1 MRLRT
6 PHTHTPHNNLE
17 IHPHTIFLSLLL
29 LLEVVFVLV
38 SVRDHDGWTALQI
51 ALVNEA
57 LEDAL
62 YGDSE
67 DDVMDD

>member
-1 MRLRT
+1 
-6 PHTHTPHNNLE
+6 
-17 IHPHTIFLSLLL
+17 
-29 LLEVVFVLV
+29 LLEVVLVLV